1 MIIDHKVYKHI
12 ISIPADTDSDNIR
25 KGNLEAFSLQYSITP
40 SLSISH
46 ELCGFNDDF
55 QDPIIHSS
63 NIIEEFLFS
72 GLTFYKTENQYP
84 HIQPTVS
91 EATFAQKF
99 FMTGCMQRLVPEA
112 SHMILRVL
120 F

>member
-12 ISIPADTDSDNIR
+12 ISIPSDTDSDNIR
-25 KGNLEAFSLQYSITP
+25 DGNLEAFSLQYSITP

-46 ELCGFNDDF
+46 ELCVFIDDF

-91 EATFAQKF
+91 EATFAKKF
-99 FMTGCMQRLVPEA
+99 FMTGRMQRLVPEA
-112 SHMILRVL
+112 SRMILRVL